1 MKLRFS
7 LRPGNTDA
15 VFRKLEERASAL
27 IAETGK
33 GLYRRAADATPV
45 RSGRAR
51 ANWRCSVGSPDCSS
65 DDCTVFD
72 SGRAQ
77 AAFSGIVP
85 GDTLYITNSVPY
97 IGRLEEGWSVQAPAG
112 IADRALSVCSS
123 NFESG
128 VYCHD

>member
-33 GLYRRAADATPV
+33 GLYRFAADATPV

-65 DDCTVFD
+65 DDCIVFD
-72 SGRAQ
+72 SGRAP
-77 AAFSGIVP
+77 AAFSGVVP
-85 GDTLYITNSVPY
+85 T
-97 IGRLEEGWSVQAPAG
+97 
-112 IADRALSVCSS
+112 RA
-123 NFESG
+123 FFIWPRR
-128 VYCHD
+128 

>member
-33 GLYRRAADATPV
+33 GLYRLAADATPV

-51 ANWRCSVGSPDCSS
+51 CRVLVRARRGLKTRFKPRTLRLFRC
-65 DDCTVFD
+65 
-72 SGRAQ
+72 
-77 AAFSGIVP
+77 AFG
-85 GDTLYITNSVPY
+85 
-97 IGRLEEGWSVQAPAG
+97 
-112 IADRALSVCSS
+112 
-123 NFESG
+123 G
-128 VYCHD
+128 V

>member
-1 MKLRFS
+1 MKFRFF

-33 GLYRRAADATPV
+33 GLYRLAADATPV

-77 AAFSGIVP
+77 AAFSAVKA
-85 GDTLYITNSVPY
+85 GDTLCITNSVPY

-112 IADRALSVCSS
+112 IAGRALSVCSS

-128 VYCHD
+128 VYLQ